1 MNRIHAAARAH
12 VDVFLA
18 RLRGFRKD
26 ESGAALVEY
35 ALLIGLMAV
44 AVIAAAG
51 ALTPSLTQAFGK
63 VGTQLTTL
71 K

>member
-1 MNRIHAAARAH
+1 MHRIHAAARSH
-12 VDVFLA
+12 LDTLVA
-18 RLRGFRKD
+18 RLRRFRRD

-51 ALTPSLTQAFGK
+51 ALTPSVTQAFGK
-63 VGTQLTTL
+63 VATQLTTL

>member
-1 MNRIHAAARAH
+1 MNRMHAAARSYLET
-12 VDVFLA
+12 VLA
-18 RLRGFRKD
+18 RLRGFRRD
-26 ESGAALVEY
+26 EGGAALVEY